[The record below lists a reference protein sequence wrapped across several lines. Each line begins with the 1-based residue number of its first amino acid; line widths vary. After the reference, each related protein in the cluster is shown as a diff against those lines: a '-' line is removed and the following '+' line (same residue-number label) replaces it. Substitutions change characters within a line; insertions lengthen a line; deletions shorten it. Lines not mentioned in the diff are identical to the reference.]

1 MKMEYQVKRLAQNIF
16 SLIVPSKSWFLPGT
30 KYPTAL
36 GRASPT
42 GLVSVPQDSYWGA
55 TRLVLAPFLAGFRR
69 GAHQSPAV
77 GHTAKVPDA
86 KFAWNCAFKYCEGG
100 RSKNAA
106 GLVEKNM
113 FARVA
118 LFLFFSI
125 ALFIEIS
132 LCVNSPAKLCRQYR
146 QRLRWR
152 KSTRKVWK
160 GLNWMKKPLLFIVVF
175 SFFCILFFVLVDE
188 DEDKSPV

>member
-1 MKMEYQVKRLAQNIF
+1 MKMECQVKRLAQNIF
-16 SLIVPSKSWFLPGT
+16 SQIVPSKSWFLPGT

-100 RSKNAA
+100 RSANA
-106 GLVEKNM
+106 GVFVENDVFVR
-113 FARVA
+113 FAFS
-118 LFLFFSI
+118 LFSVLHFLLRFHFVI
-125 ALFIEIS
+125 
-132 LCVNSPAKLCRQYR
+132 CVNSPAKLCRQYQ

-160 GLNWMKKPLLFIVVF
+160 F
-175 SFFCILFFVLVDE
+175 
-188 DEDKSPV
+188 